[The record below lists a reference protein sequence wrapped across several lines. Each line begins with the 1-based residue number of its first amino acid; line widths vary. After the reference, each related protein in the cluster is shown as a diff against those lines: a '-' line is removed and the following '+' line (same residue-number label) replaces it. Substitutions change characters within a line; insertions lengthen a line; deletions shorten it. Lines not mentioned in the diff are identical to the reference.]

1 MSSSTSGHTS
11 SDPVVATDAER
22 LRPAYRDAVYGRG
35 LLLLWIGV
43 LGGPL
48 VWLLDL
54 QVAYWLV
61 YRACHTNSMMLLYM
75 ETLLAVVLGAV
86 PVMIAWRMLQRF
98 PEADRTGGQPDD
110 RARFMALAGIGLAVL
125 FFATVL
131 ASAVPR
137 FVLTPCP

>member
-22 LRPAYRDAVYGRG
+22 
-35 LLLLWIGV
+35 LWIGV

-61 YRACHTNSMMLLYM
+61 YRACHTNSMMLLYT

-86 PVMIAWRMLQRF
+86 PVMIAWRMLHRF

>member
-11 SDPVVATDAER
+11 SDPVATDAER
-22 LRPAYRDAVYGRG
+22 LPADYRDAVYGRG
-35 LLLLWIGV
+35 LLLLWVAV
-43 LGGPL
+43 LGGPI

-61 YRACHTNSMMLLYM
+61 YRACHANSMVPLYV
-75 ETLLAVVLGAV
+75 ETVLAAALGAGQIIV
-86 PVMIAWRMLQRF
+86 AWRMVQRF
-98 PEADRTGGQPDD
+98 PDADRTGGQPAD
-110 RARFMALAGIGLAVL
+110 RARFMALGGLGLSVL
-125 FFATVL
+125 FFVIVL

>member
-22 LRPAYRDAVYGRG
+22 LPPAYREAVYGRG

-61 YRACHTNSMMLLYM
+61 YRACHTNSMVPLYV
-75 ETLLAVVLGAV
+75 ETVLAAALAVV
-86 PVMIAWRMLQRF
+86 PVAIAWRMLQRF
-98 PEADRTGGQPDD
+98 PDADRTGGQPDD
-110 RARFMALAGIGLAVL
+110 RARFMALSGVGLGVL
-125 FFATVL
+125 FFIVVL

-137 FVLTPCP
+137 VVLTPCP